1 MSKSASAASA
11 LKEIFKRFEQKNNPE
26 KRTHN
31 DNVIDKYSLLVT
43 DKTGTEFRAIPVIL
57 IDDFIRE
64 YKSTV

>member
-1 MSKSASAASA
+1 MSQSA

-43 DKTGTEFRAIPVIL
+43 DKTGTEFRAIPVTL
-57 IDDFIRE
+57 IDSFIRE
-64 YKSTV
+64 YKSTI

>member
-1 MSKSASAASA
+1 MSSQSGSA

-43 DKTGTEFRAIPVIL
+43 DKTGTEFRAIPIIL
-57 IDDFIRE
+57 IDSFIRE
-64 YKSTV
+64 YKSQF